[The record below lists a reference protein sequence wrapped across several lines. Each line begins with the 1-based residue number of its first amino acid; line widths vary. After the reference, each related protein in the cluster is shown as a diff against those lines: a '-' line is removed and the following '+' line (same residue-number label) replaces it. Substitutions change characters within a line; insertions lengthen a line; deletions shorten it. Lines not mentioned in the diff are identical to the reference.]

1 MDRIIATVLATLA
14 GTVFAVFGVQVQPKE
29 TVVTSTTVIDVQP
42 YLIEPSTTLATTTT
56 TTTVALPAS
65 VPLDKSKRCPTYEAL
80 FAKYELP
87 VEIFSYIAWRESWC
101 RPRAINATWD
111 AKGNMKYHLNSNK
124 SWDSGLLQINS
135 SWIRSVRKVC
145 NVSVGNTR
153 KDLEVLFNPE
163 CNVKFARW
171 IMDNTTGG
179 LSNWSM

>member
-1 MDRIIATVLATLA
+1 MGRIISTMLATLA
-14 GTVFAVFGVQVQPKE
+14 GTVFAVFGVQAKSIETTVTTT
-29 TVVTSTTVIDVQP
+29 TVVDVQP

-56 TTTVALPAS
+56 TTVALPAS
-65 VPLDKSKRCPTYEAL
+65 VPLDKSMRCPKYEAL

-87 VEIFSYIAWRESWC
+87 VEIFSYIAWRESNC

-111 AKGNMKYHLNSNK
+111 AQGNMTYHLNSNK

-135 SWIRSVRKVC
+135 SWVRSVRKVC
-145 NVSVGNTR
+145 NVAESDTR
-153 KDLEVLFNPE
+153 KDLEVLFNPD
-163 CNVKFARW
+163 CNVKFAKW